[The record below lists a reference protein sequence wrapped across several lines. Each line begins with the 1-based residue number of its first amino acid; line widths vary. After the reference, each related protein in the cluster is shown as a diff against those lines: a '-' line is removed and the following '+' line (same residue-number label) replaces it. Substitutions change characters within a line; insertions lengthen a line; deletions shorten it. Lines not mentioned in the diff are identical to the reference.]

1 MMRIRR
7 IRIHSTGT
15 VYLLFACVQELLQAD
30 DKHPAPPA
38 VYSTGT
44 EYSVPIV
51 CLRVYRNYCKRMP
64 NILPRLLD
72 AVKWQSRDEVSQL
85 YLLLEVWRPVAT
97 QTALELLDCKYADL
111 TVRSHAVGWLDAA
124 LSDEELGQYLLQ
136 LVQAGEWGEC
146 RDFSQ

>member
-1 MMRIRR
+1 MGI
-7 IRIHSTGT
+7 IFEKKKSSPDPGND
-15 VYLLFACVQELLQAD
+15 EDPAD
-30 DKHPAPPA
+30 PYPQ
-38 VYSTGT
+38 YW
-44 EYSVPIV
+44 YSVPIV

-85 YLLLEVWRPVAT
+85 YLLLEDWRPVAT